1 MSMTTAAPGTQMAW
15 LGRQAAPKVVTPWK
29 PPVPAASTAA
39 AALGTSSSSSAG
51 DALVQAAHD
60 AAKQAFLF
68 GLKIAFRDSDREA
81 SAKSFLAATNDI
93 SQADRQNDQTLQSL
107 TDLAHQ
113 IIAKSK
119 NQAGSM
125 FLSVLG

>member
-1 MSMTTAAPGTQMAW
+1 MAW
-15 LGRQAAPKVVTPWK
+15 LGRQAAPKLVAPWK
-29 PPVPAASTAA
+29 PPVPAANPASGLGSSTSTSGAGN
-39 AALGTSSSSSAG
+39 ALI
-51 DALVQAAHD
+51 QAAHD

-81 SAKSFLAATNDI
+81 SAKSFLAATSDI

-113 IIAKSK
+113 IVAKSK
-119 NQAGSM
+119 NQAGSI